1 MEENILCYRVILY
14 VIPPTALQM
23 NATHLDQKQ
32 WHKSVHAEPWNYNI
46 SNVII
51 WLFQTYTHDLE
62 PWKTLNYYNMLPNLV
77 KAGLLDEM
85 EFVVATSITG

>member
-1 MEENILCYRVILY
+1 MCYRVIPY

-32 WHKSVHAEPWNYNI
+32 WDKSVHAEPWNYNI
-46 SNVII
+46 SYVII

-62 PWKTLNYYNMLPNLV
+62 PWKTLIITMICCQIWW
-77 KAGLLDEM
+77 KAGLLAEM
-85 EFVVATSITG
+85 EFVIATSITG